1 MLSKNEVVKSRFDWG
16 VVAASCIAS
25 LCGCYLAVEL
35 LHRRSTGVRSKR
47 SWLVFAQHGLFDSH
61 TNCITRVETVTCA
74 ICLGLIGIWCMHF
87 IGNRAI
93 ILGDGSDDLQLVY
106 NPGFSV
112 LSALLPII
120 ILVIAFALQE
130 LQYRS
135 RKHRS
140 IALVV
145 TGICSGL
152 SVVGM
157 HYVGNLGISNYH
169 LHYPPGF
176 FAASFI
182 IAVADCLTV
191 MGLFYTW
198 RERWIS
204 HW

>member
-1 MLSKNEVVKSRFDWG
+1 
-16 VVAASCIAS
+16 
-25 LCGCYLAVEL
+25 
-35 LHRRSTGVRSKR
+35 
-47 SWLVFAQHGLFDSH
+47 
-61 TNCITRVETVTCA
+61 
-74 ICLGLIGIWCMHF
+74 MHF

-112 LSALLPII
+112 LSAFLPIV

-130 LQYRS
+130 LEYGS

-140 IALVV
+140 IALIV

-169 LHYPPGF
+169 LHYPPGIM
-176 FAASFI
+176 AAAFI
-182 IAVADCLTV
+182 IAIIDCLTV
-191 MGLFYTW
+191 MVLFYTW
-198 RERWIS
+198 REAWIS
-204 HW
+204 HWQVSLGIIPFETFANYTQLSL